1 MQIENKIQQI
11 LGQQNPMSQRIY
23 SELNEKIERFTTL
36 MHLFMVKF
44 SIAGI
49 VLPAVFV
56 TFLNYYVYHL
66 DDESF
71 YLPTRV
77 MYVRKH
83 SSIVFCLFA
92 RHKQIKKRRMKKK
105 TVTEISTICFSGYHS
120 IGKRPPHM

>member
-1 MQIENKIQQI
+1 MNLSTKVSEQNKNCMQIENKIQPI
-11 LGQQNPMSQRIY
+11 LGQQNPMSRRMY
-23 SELNEKIERFTTL
+23 SELNNKIERFTTL

-77 MYVRKH
+77 MYVREH
-83 SSIVFCLFA
+83 YRFA
-92 RHKQIKKRRMKKK
+92 HCPI
-105 TVTEISTICFSGYHS
+105 
-120 IGKRPPHM
+120 